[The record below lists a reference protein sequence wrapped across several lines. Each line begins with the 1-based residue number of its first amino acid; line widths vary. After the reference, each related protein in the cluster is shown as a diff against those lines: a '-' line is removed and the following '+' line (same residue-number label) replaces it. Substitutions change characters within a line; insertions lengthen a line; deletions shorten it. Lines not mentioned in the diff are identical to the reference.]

1 MASLFSAPSVP
12 AALLSIVLALI
23 PEGYA
28 LAENVVPGYCDPT
41 LPGIT
46 ALARHP
52 EIYNLHFE
60 NDLFNGTD
68 QGYSNGIKLS
78 WVSANLKDYINDP
91 CLPVWVRRLN
101 RTFRSI
107 RDTGYTSRNMVVTV
121 GQSIYT
127 PLNKTSTALIPN
139 DRPYAG
145 WLYLGLGY
153 NERNAKQMDILQ
165 INLGIVGPA
174 ALAKESQDFIHDL
187 RDIPRF
193 NGWNNQLKNEL
204 GIQVIAER
212 KRKVWESDSKYGPH
226 LDLITHYGG
235 SLGNVATYLNTGFEI
250 RAGNKLPNDFGTSP
264 IQSAGDSNAPLEGDS
279 QRRFSAGGLH
289 VFLSTDMRLVAH
301 TIFLDGNT
309 FASSHRV
316 EKEVLVGNV
325 ATGIA
330 WQWLGGQITYAHY
343 ISSKEFTAQTTTPG
357 YGSIT
362 LSLEY

>member
-1 MASLFSAPSVP
+1 MHAFFRSPLNHAVCLSLGLMTLIP
-12 AALLSIVLALI
+12 ADVLA
-23 PEGYA
+23 ESTH
-28 LAENVVPGYCDPT
+28 PGYCDSAQ
-41 LPGIT
+41 PGIT
-46 ALARHP
+46 ALTRHP

-68 QGYSNGIKLS
+68 QGYTNGVKLS
-78 WVSANLKDYINDP
+78 WISANLTDYINDP
-91 CLPVWVRRLN
+91 CLPLWVRRLN

-107 RDTGYTSRNMVVTV
+107 RDSGYTSRNMVVTV
-121 GQSIYT
+121 GQSMYT
-127 PLNKTSTALIPN
+127 PLNKTSTAVIPN

-153 NERNAKQMDILQ
+153 NERNAREMDIMQ

-174 ALAKESQDFIHDL
+174 SLAKESQDFIHDL

-204 GIQVIAER
+204 GIQLIAER
-212 KRKVWESDSKYGPH
+212 KRKVWDSESKYGPH
-226 LDLITHYGG
+226 LDFITHYGG

-264 IQSAGDSNAPLEGDS
+264 IQSAGDSNAPLEGNS
-279 QRRFSAGGLH
+279 QRRFSTGGVH
-289 VFLSTDMRLVAH
+289 VFISTDIRVVAH

-325 ATGIA
+325 AAGIA
-330 WQWLGGQITYAHY
+330 WQWQGGQITYAHY